1 MDMQH
6 AQTEITAE
14 AHQQIHLNAGDTIM
28 AELDSLLNSTRIQD
42 VKPTLL
48 IVDDEEGPR
57 KSVKTVFRNEFR
69 ILLAC
74 NAAEAMNLA
83 HENHIDVAILDI
95 LMYGMSGLDLLVE
108 LKRIAPH
115 IQVVMFTAYETSET
129 VREALRHGACDYLDK
144 PFAIPTMRSAVARA
158 LEKSKAAQE
167 IQQSSTQLQSLQKE
181 LQAQRLMEE
190 MARTKGE
197 IYASVLHD
205 INSPLT
211 AIAGFVELINRVVQ
225 NTDSL
230 DSPRL
235 TSVKSDLK
243 QLRNQ
248 VSHCFEISRRYLSFL
263 NASEEN
269 TPAVCVQQILIDLK
283 CLLLRHPKAQG
294 HDLIIDE
301 IQPDI
306 FADINGTDLLQIL
319 LNITINALQCT
330 DLPHRVEVRSR
341 RLTAPLA
348 IAQFGDG
355 PHERFINRDG
365 FLNRAPILAITVT
378 DNGPGIGPEVLG
390 KLFDQHITTK
400 RPGCGTGLGLSI
412 VKRLITENK
421 GAIHIETSVTRG
433 STFTILLQA
442 PQDAQIDL
450 IAPAA
455 I

>member
-1 MDMQH
+1 MKHEQ
-6 AQTEITAE
+6 AERTAE
-14 AHQQIHLNAGDTIM
+14 ANNHSHPMAGDRSTVEVD
-28 AELDSLLNSTRIQD
+28 AVLNSARAYE

-48 IVDDEEGPR
+48 IVDDEDGPR
-57 KSVKTVFRNEFR
+57 QSVKIVFKNDFR

-74 NAAEAMNLA
+74 NATEALNLA
-83 HENHIDVAILDI
+83 HENTIDVAVLDI
-95 LMYGMSGLDLLVE
+95 LMHGMSGLDLLVE

-115 IQVVMFTAYETSET
+115 IEVVMLTAYETSET
-129 VREALRHGACDYLDK
+129 AREALRHGACDYLDK
-144 PFAIPTMRSAVARA
+144 PFAISTLRAAIARA
-158 LEKSKAAQE
+158 LEKSKAARE
-167 IQQSSTQLQSLQKE
+167 IQQSSAQLQSLQKE
-181 LQAQRLMEE
+181 IQSQRVLEE

-211 AIAGFVELINRVVQ
+211 AIAGFVELINRAMQ

-243 QLRNQ
+243 QLRSQ

-263 NASEEN
+263 NANEET
-269 TPAVCVQQILIDLK
+269 TPAVSVQQILIDLK
-283 CLLLRHPKAQG
+283 CLLLRHPSAQG
-294 HDLIIDE
+294 HELIIDE

-306 FADINGTDLLQIL
+306 VADINGTDLLQIL

-330 DLPHRVEVRSR
+330 DSPHRVEVRSR
-341 RLTAPLA
+341 RLTAQLEL
-348 IAQFGDG
+348 AQFGDG

-378 DNGPGIGPEVLG
+378 DNGPGIGQEVLG

-400 RPGCGTGLGLSI
+400 RPGRGTGLGLSI
-412 VKRLITENK
+412 VKRLITESK
-421 GAIHIETSVTRG
+421 GALHIETSVTRG
-433 STFTILLQA
+433 STFTLLLQA